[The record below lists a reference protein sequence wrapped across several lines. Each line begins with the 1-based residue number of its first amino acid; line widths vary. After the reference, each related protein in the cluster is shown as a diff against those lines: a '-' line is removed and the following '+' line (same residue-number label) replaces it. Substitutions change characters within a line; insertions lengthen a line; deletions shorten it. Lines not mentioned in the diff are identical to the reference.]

1 MYDMHVL
8 SYCVFLSFTNN
19 IIDNFSLFKIE
30 PRGAGGSGGEI
41 FENDQSDAVT
51 DAIKSKKMWD
61 LSKKVVKLTDKEMF
75 KGGKLED

>member
-1 MYDMHVL
+1 MMRIFL
-8 SYCVFLSFTNN
+8 PYCIFLSFTNN
-19 IIDNFSLFKIE
+19 IIDNFSPFKIE

-41 FENDQSDAVT
+41 FENEQSDAVT

-61 LSKKVVKLTDKEMF
+61 LSRKVVKLTDKEMY